1 VSSTA
6 TAYINRID
14 QTFPVKGQ
22 DNDSQGFRDNFS
34 NIKSA
39 LTSIATEVST
49 FTNYAVLT
57 NESFTNFQGNTV
69 ENVNLLN
76 HSTTLY
82 DNEERYDTISIDY
95 SLGNYQKITVPQG
108 THQISVTNWP
118 SAGKVGEL
126 TLEFTT
132 LGSCTLDFIDGES
145 LGPELNPFAL
155 TGETVYIFTLW
166 KDGSETTY
174 YVKNNNNSVY
184 TAENTS
190 TNAYFTSLYLGDLNI
205 NTERNVFTV
214 NQSTISRLE
223 TVVTR
228 NTGTG
233 YIKTADLALVPHRT
247 QVLVPSV
254 VINVNEDAIFSGFVS
269 GQLPGI
275 QEGATFNLANTN
287 TTYIVTTVTSTSL
300 LVKNSNLTGTELGY
314 LAAAENSIIEFT
326 NPRFDRQDI
335 VLTVATSYANT
346 FTGTYTNY
354 IGNVYADKNR
364 LEVTYDNYGGGSDN
378 TFVAT
383 TVENHR
389 DVTNTATNLVSSEW
403 VHTLLPFGSIIM
415 WWGSKNNVPSG
426 WAICRGQ
433 TVNTGTS
440 LEITLPD
447 LRNKFIVGGSDD
459 DVASNKPA
467 SVITGTNLTTSGG
480 WADAIVP
487 EHTHVAGAEFVG
499 TPLAEHTH
507 EAIVN
512 DPGHRHNILHYDAS
526 NNTGDNIAGGNGTS
540 AATWITEVGYADVS
554 VDIDPPLENPVPEG
568 TVTVQIED
576 PVDAVSVTG
585 RNIPPFVALYYIMKI
600 SGYSVV

>member
-1 VSSTA
+1 MSSTA

-22 DNDSQGFRDNFS
+22 DNDSQGFRDNFA

-57 NESFTNFQGNTV
+57 NESFTDFQGNTI

-82 DNEERYDTISIDY
+82 DNDERYDTIDIDY

-108 THQISVTNWP
+108 THQISISNWP
-118 SAGKVGEL
+118 TAGKVGEL

-155 TGETVYIFTLW
+155 SSESVYIFTLW
-166 KDGSETTY
+166 KDGNETVY

-184 TAENTS
+184 TSDNTS

-205 NTERNVFTV
+205 STERNVFTV
-214 NQSTISRLE
+214 NQDISSDLA

-228 NTGTG
+228 TTDRTR
-233 YIKTADLALVPHRT
+233 KSTLALVPHRVSVT
-247 QVLVPSV
+247 VPQVDISNPGYVEFKNFTAGTITEIMTSATLN
-254 VINVNEDAIFSGFVS
+254 ISGTTS
-269 GQLPGI
+269 
-275 QEGATFNLANTN
+275 
-287 TTYIVTTVTSTSL
+287 TYIVTSATSTTLRLSPNIIADASEL
-300 LVKNSNLTGTELGY
+300 LAVATTEVT
-314 LAAAENSIIEFT
+314 FT
-326 NPRFDRQDI
+326 NPIFEQQDI

-364 LEVTYDNYGGGSDN
+364 LEVTYDNYGGGNDN

-383 TVENHR
+383 TVPDHR

-403 VHTLLPFGSIIM
+403 VHALLPYGSIIM
-415 WWGSKNNVPSG
+415 WWGSKTNVPSG
-426 WAICRGQ
+426 WAICDGD
-433 TVNTGTS
+433 NGTPNLS
-440 LEITLPD
+440 D
-447 LRNKFIVGGSDD
+447 KFVVGASDD
-459 DVASNKPA
+459 VSGKPA
-467 SVITGTNLTTSGG
+467 SNVTTTGLTTSSG

-487 EHTHVAGAEFVG
+487 EHSHVASASFVG
-499 TPLAEHTH
+499 APLEEHTH

-512 DPGHRHNILHYDAS
+512 DPGHLHKFQQFENINNGERDNNPQAGYDKIET
-526 NNTGDNIAGGNGTS
+526 N
-540 AATWITEVGYADVS
+540 TEVGYTNIT

-568 TVTVQIED
+568 TVTVEIDD

>member
-1 VSSTA
+1 MSSTA

-118 SAGKVGEL
+118 GAGKVGEL

-155 TGETVYIFTLW
+155 SGESVYIFTLW
-166 KDGSETTY
+166 KDGSETVY

-184 TAENTS
+184 TSDNTS

-205 NTERNVFTV
+205 STERNVFTV
-214 NQSTISRLE
+214 NQDISSDLA

-228 NTGTG
+228 TTDRTRKSN
-233 YIKTADLALVPHRT
+233 LALVPHRVT
-247 QVLVPSV
+247 VTVPQV
-254 VINVNEDAIFSGFVS
+254 DVS
-269 GQLPGI
+269 NPGYVEFKNFTAGSI
-275 QEGATFNLANTN
+275 TEIMTSATLNILGT
-287 TTYIVTTVTSTSL
+287 TSTYIVTSATSTTLRLSPNVIADASEL
-300 LVKNSNLTGTELGY
+300 LALATTEVT
-314 LAAAENSIIEFT
+314 FT
-326 NPRFDRQDI
+326 NPVFEQQDI

-426 WAICRGQ
+426 WAICNGQ

-459 DVASNKPA
+459 DVVSNKPA
-467 SVITGTNLTTSGG
+467 SVITGTNLTTSSG

-499 TPLAEHTH
+499 APLAEHTH

-568 TVTVQIED
+568 TVTVEIED